1 MSAETVVGYIDL
13 IEHKIPVRNVG
24 RELHASQ
31 NLAWLFNSI
40 VHAEDRASQ
49 KRAVRGVLLR
59 WAIWNEGEK
68 ILGLIEEAS
77 ARAKISGELAPT
89 RVMPITRD
97 ILNRVVRSAD
107 RKSAPSEAILAT
119 AISALPNNVPYAFD
133 LVHYD
138 AEKKAVRLISM
149 VYGIGMHKDAL
160 NQWRNE
166 IATLPSAWARLAQQ
180 YYYDIDIEHCEFAL
194 IDPLLDDSDEE
205 TGVWSIFDLDQLLG
219 KVGIADKVVELQEAL
234 WGDLLIRIG
243 DTFADTQGEQVR
255 LMEQEIMQIALRA
268 LDYRSAPQVQI
279 LTPGDASH

>member
-40 VHAEDRASQ
+40 AHAEDRDSQ
-49 KRAVRGVLLR
+49 KRAVRDVLLR

-68 ILGLIEEAS
+68 ILALIEEAS
-77 ARAKISGELAPT
+77 ARSNVSADTAPT
-89 RVMPITRD
+89 RAMPITRD

-138 AEKKAVRLISM
+138 AEKKALRLISM

-243 DTFADTQGEQVR
+243 DTFADAQGEQVR
-255 LMEQEIMQIALRA
+255 LMEQEIIEIALRA
-268 LDYRSAPQVQI
+268 LDSRSAPQVQV
-279 LTPGDASH
+279 LMPSGMLR